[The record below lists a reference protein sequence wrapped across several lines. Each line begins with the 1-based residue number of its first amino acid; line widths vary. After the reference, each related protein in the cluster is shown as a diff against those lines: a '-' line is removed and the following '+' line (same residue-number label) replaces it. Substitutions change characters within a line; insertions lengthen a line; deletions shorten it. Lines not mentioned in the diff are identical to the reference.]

1 MDGATNA
8 GVARIVGPP
17 SMSKLASDALR
28 TMILSGELRPGDRV
42 VENRLTVQLGVS
54 RPPLREAL
62 KELEYEGLVVQ
73 HPRRGAVVTPITQHD
88 VYEIVTMREELE
100 TMAVRLGVPVRSP
113 ELLRP
118 VADALRALERAAE
131 GGDEAAVTAHGFAFH
146 LAVVGLGGHRRLAD
160 AYRALALQM
169 QLCMGLNRRA
179 RKDREDLAGNAARH
193 RELLRVIEAGD
204 QDATLAAL
212 AAHGHRTFLA
222 EIVDGLGG
230 ATPRSR
236 EWLRELRENG

>member
-1 MDGATNA
+1 MTGAAKA
-8 GVARIVGPP
+8 GGVRIVSPP

-42 VENRLTVQLGVS
+42 VENRLTEQLGVS

-62 KELEYEGLVVQ
+62 KELEHEGLVVQ
-73 HPRRGAVVTPITQHD
+73 HPRRGAVVTPLTQHD

-100 TMAVRLGVPVRSP
+100 TMAVRLGVPVRVP

-118 VADALRALERAAE
+118 VEDALRAIERAADD
-131 GGDEAAVTAHGFAFH
+131 GDEAAVTEHGFAFH
-146 LAVVGLGGHRRLAD
+146 LAVVGLAGHRRLAD

-169 QLCMGLNRRA
+169 QLCMGLNRSA

-193 RELLRVIEAGD
+193 RDLLRVIDDGD
-204 QDATLAAL
+204 PDDVLAAL
-212 AAHGHRTFLA
+212 SVHGHRTFLA
-222 EIVDGLGG
+222 ELVDGLGG
-230 ATPRSR
+230 ATPQSQA
-236 EWLRELRENG
+236 WLRELRDHD